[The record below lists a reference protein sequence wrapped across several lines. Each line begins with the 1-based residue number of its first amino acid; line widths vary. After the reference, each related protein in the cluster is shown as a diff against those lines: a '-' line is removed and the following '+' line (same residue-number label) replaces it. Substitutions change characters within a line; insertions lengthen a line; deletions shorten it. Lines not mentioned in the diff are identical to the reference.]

1 MKLADF
7 EDWLNKF
14 LNFEKTQK
22 KNIFWLETMN
32 FLCEKFNNPQNEIP
46 CVHIAGSKGKGST
59 SVMIASILEEAG
71 FKCGIYT
78 SPHIIDFRERIKRP
92 FSFFEDWVYEQAA
105 DELVCGIESILPEEL
120 PGQRAITWFELVT
133 LYSFLCF
140 KIAKVDY
147 VVYEVGLGGRLD
159 STNIVKPL
167 FSCIMPIE
175 LEHTEFL
182 GNTVELIAEE
192 KAGIIKKDI
201 PVLISLQKYKEVYDV
216 FMKKCKNVETEY
228 IFLDSLIKNIDYSF
242 ENLQMNFV
250 FSSDLFSREIKTSLK
265 LLGKVQSENAC
276 FASCAVKLINPNISE
291 KNIEEGLS
299 KAFISGRYEL
309 LEYNGIPVVLDGAHT
324 PNSIKNTVET
334 TNKIFPD
341 WNITLLFGCA
351 SDKDIKDI
359 IPLFDGFVSEVV
371 ITKPNFSR
379 AIELEKLQALFNQ
392 LNIVCKVCE
401 DSTEAIDLILH
412 SPKTD
417 KNLILVTGSFY
428 LVSDVVSKLSTSK

>member
-167 FSCIMPIE
+167 LSCIMPIE

-201 PVLISLQKYKEVYDV
+201 PVLISFQKYENVCKV
-216 FMKKCKNVETEY
+216 FVKKCKNVETEY

-242 ENLQMNFV
+242 ENSQMNFV
-250 FSSDLFSREIKTSLK
+250 FSSDLFSREIKTFLK
-265 LLGKVQSENAC
+265 LLGKVQAENAC

-291 KNIEEGLS
+291 KTIEDGLA

-334 TNKIFPD
+334 TKKIFPD

>member
-167 FSCIMPIE
+167 LSCIMPIE

-216 FMKKCKNVETEY
+216 FVKKCKNVETEY

-242 ENLQMNFV
+242 ENSQMNFV

-276 FASCAVKLINPNISE
+276 FASCAAKLINSNISE

-309 LEYNGIPVVLDGAHT
+309 VEYNGIPVVLDGAHT

-334 TNKIFPD
+334 TKKMFPD
-341 WNITLLFGCA
+341 YNVTLLFGCA

-379 AIELEKLQALFNQ
+379 AIELEKLQTMFNQ
-392 LNIVCKVCE
+392 LDIACKVFE
-401 DSTEAIDLILH
+401 NSIDAINTILNKT
-412 SPKTD
+412 KTD

>member
-32 FLCEKFNNPQNEIP
+32 FLCEKFNNPQNVIP

-167 FSCIMPIE
+167 LSCIMPIE

-201 PVLISLQKYKEVYDV
+201 PVLISFQKYENVCEVFV
-216 FMKKCKNVETEY
+216 KKCKNVETEY

-242 ENLQMNFV
+242 ENSQMNFV

-265 LLGKVQSENAC
+265 LLGKVQAENAC
-276 FASCAVKLINPNISE
+276 FASCAVKLINSNISE

-309 LEYNGIPVVLDGAHT
+309 LEYNGISVVLDGAHT

-334 TNKIFPD
+334 TKKIFPD

-359 IPLFDGFVSEVV
+359 IPLFDGFVSEVA

-379 AIELEKLQALFNQ
+379 AIELEKLQTMFNQ
-392 LNIVCKVCE
+392 LDIACKVFE
-401 DSTEAIDLILH
+401 NSIDAIDLILH

-428 LVSDVVSKLSTSK
+428 LVSDVVSNLSTSK

>member
-7 EDWLNKF
+7 EEWLNNF

-32 FLCEKFNNPQNEIP
+32 FLCEKFSNPQNEIP

-71 FKCGIYT
+71 YKCGIYT

-92 FSFFEDWVYEQAA
+92 FCFFEDWVYEQAA
-105 DELVCGIESILPEEL
+105 DELVLGIESILPEEL

-133 LYSFLCF
+133 VYSFLCF

-159 STNIVKPL
+159 STNVVTPL
-167 FSCIMPIE
+167 LSCIMPIE

-201 PVLISLQKYKEVYDV
+201 PVLISFQKYENVCDV
-216 FMKKCKNVETEY
+216 FVKKCKNVETKCT
-228 IFLDSLIKNIDYSF
+228 FLDTLINKIDFSF
-242 ENLQMNFV
+242 DNARMNLT
-250 FSSDLFSREIKTSLK
+250 FSSNLFLREIKTSLK
-265 LLGKVQSENAC
+265 LLGKVQAENAC
-276 FASCAVKLINPNISE
+276 FASCAVKLINSNISE
-291 KNIEEGLS
+291 KTIEDGLS
-299 KAFISGRYEL
+299 KAYISGRYEL
-309 LEYNGIPVVLDGAHT
+309 IDYNGIPIVLDGAHT
-324 PNSIKNTVET
+324 PNSIRNTVET
-334 TNKIFPD
+334 TKKIFPD

-359 IPLFDGFVSEVV
+359 IPLFDGFVSEVF

-379 AIELEKLQALFNQ
+379 AIELEKLQTMFNQ
-392 LNIVCKVCE
+392 LDIACKVFE
-401 DSTEAIDLILH
+401 NSIDAINTILNKT
-412 SPKTD
+412 KTD
-417 KNLILVTGSFY
+417 KNLVLVTGSFY
-428 LVSDVVSKLSTSK
+428 LVSDVVSQLSVSK

>member
-1 MKLADF
+1 MKLANF

-167 FSCIMPIE
+167 LSCIMPIE

-201 PVLISLQKYKEVYDV
+201 PVLISFQKYENYHPANHLNQ
-216 FMKKCKNVETEY
+216 FGLN
-228 IFLDSLIKNIDYSF
+228 FL
-242 ENLQMNFV
+242 
-250 FSSDLFSREIKTSLK
+250 
-265 LLGKVQSENAC
+265 
-276 FASCAVKLINPNISE
+276 
-291 KNIEEGLS
+291 
-299 KAFISGRYEL
+299 
-309 LEYNGIPVVLDGAHT
+309 
-324 PNSIKNTVET
+324 
-334 TNKIFPD
+334 
-341 WNITLLFGCA
+341 
-351 SDKDIKDI
+351 
-359 IPLFDGFVSEVV
+359 
-371 ITKPNFSR
+371 
-379 AIELEKLQALFNQ
+379 
-392 LNIVCKVCE
+392 
-401 DSTEAIDLILH
+401 
-412 SPKTD
+412 
-417 KNLILVTGSFY
+417 
-428 LVSDVVSKLSTSK
+428 

>member
-167 FSCIMPIE
+167 LSCIMPIE

-201 PVLISLQKYKEVYDV
+201 PVLISFQKYENVCEVFV
-216 FMKKCKNVETEY
+216 KKCKNVETEY

-242 ENLQMNFV
+242 ENSQMNFV

-265 LLGKVQSENAC
+265 LLGKVQAENAC

-309 LEYNGIPVVLDGAHT
+309 LEYNGVPFVLDGAHT
-324 PNSIKNTVET
+324 PNSIRNTVET
-334 TNKIFPD
+334 TKKIFPD

>member
-167 FSCIMPIE
+167 LSCIMPIE

-201 PVLISLQKYKEVYDV
+201 PVLISFQKYENVCKV
-216 FMKKCKNVETEY
+216 FVKKCKNVETEY

-242 ENLQMNFV
+242 ENSQMNFV

-291 KNIEEGLS
+291 KTIEDGLA

-334 TNKIFPD
+334 TKKIFPD

>member
-167 FSCIMPIE
+167 LSCIMPIE

-216 FMKKCKNVETEY
+216 FVKKCKNVETEY

-250 FSSDLFSREIKTSLK
+250 FSSDLFSREIKTFLK
-265 LLGKVQSENAC
+265 LLGKVQAENAC

-291 KNIEEGLS
+291 KTIEDGLA

-334 TNKIFPD
+334 TKKIFPD

>member
-7 EDWLNKF
+7 EDWLNNF

-92 FSFFEDWVYEQAA
+92 FCFFEDWVYEQAA
-105 DELVCGIESILPEEL
+105 DELVFGIESILPEEL

-133 LYSFLCF
+133 VYSFLCF

-167 FSCIMPIE
+167 LSCIMPIE

-216 FMKKCKNVETEY
+216 FVKKCKNVETEY

-242 ENLQMNFV
+242 ENSQMNFV

-265 LLGKVQSENAC
+265 LLGKVQAENAC

-334 TNKIFPD
+334 TKKMFPD
-341 WNITLLFGCA
+341 YNVTLLFGCA

-359 IPLFDGFVSEVV
+359 IPVFDGFVSEVV

-392 LNIVCKVCE
+392 LNLVCKVCE

>member
-120 PGQRAITWFELVT
+120 PGQRVITWFELVT

-167 FSCIMPIE
+167 LSCIMPIE

-216 FMKKCKNVETEY
+216 FVKKCKNVETEY

-242 ENLQMNFV
+242 ENSQMNFV

-334 TNKIFPD
+334 TKKIFPD

-359 IPLFDGFVSEVV
+359 IPIFDGFVSEVV

-401 DSTEAIDLILH
+401 DSIDAIDLILH

>member
-167 FSCIMPIE
+167 LSCIMPIE

-201 PVLISLQKYKEVYDV
+201 PVLISFQKYENVCKV
-216 FMKKCKNVETEY
+216 FVKKCKNVETEY

-242 ENLQMNFV
+242 ENSQMNFV

-291 KNIEEGLS
+291 KTIEDGLA

-334 TNKIFPD
+334 TKKIFPD

-428 LVSDVVSKLSTSK
+428 LVSDVFSKLSTSK

>member
-7 EDWLNKF
+7 EDWLNNF

-71 FKCGIYT
+71 YKCGIYT

-92 FSFFEDWVYEQAA
+92 FCFFEDWVYEQAA
-105 DELVCGIESILPEEL
+105 DELVFGIESILPEEL

-133 LYSFLCF
+133 VYSFLCF

-167 FSCIMPIE
+167 LSCIMPIE

-216 FMKKCKNVETEY
+216 FVKKCKNVETEY

-242 ENLQMNFV
+242 ENSQMNFV

-265 LLGKVQSENAC
+265 LLGKVQAENAC

-334 TNKIFPD
+334 TKKMFPD
-341 WNITLLFGCA
+341 YNVTLLFGCA

-359 IPLFDGFVSEVV
+359 IPVFDGFVSEVV

-392 LNIVCKVCE
+392 LNLVCKVCE

>member
-167 FSCIMPIE
+167 LSCIMPIE

-216 FMKKCKNVETEY
+216 FVKKCKNVETEY

-242 ENLQMNFV
+242 ENSQMNFV

-291 KNIEEGLS
+291 KTIEDGLA

-334 TNKIFPD
+334 TKKIFPD

>member
-32 FLCEKFNNPQNEIP
+32 FLCKKFNNPQNEIP

-167 FSCIMPIE
+167 LSCIMPIE

-216 FMKKCKNVETEY
+216 FVKKCKNVETEY

-242 ENLQMNFV
+242 ENSQMNFV

-334 TNKIFPD
+334 TKKMFPD
-341 WNITLLFGCA
+341 YNVTLLFGCA
-351 SDKDIKDI
+351 YDKDIKDI
-359 IPLFDGFVSEVV
+359 IPIFDGFVSEVV

-428 LVSDVVSKLSTSK
+428 LVSDIVSKLSTSK

>member
-133 LYSFLCF
+133 VYSFLCF

-167 FSCIMPIE
+167 LSCIMPIE

-216 FMKKCKNVETEY
+216 FVKKCKNVETEY

-242 ENLQMNFV
+242 ENSQMNFV
-250 FSSDLFSREIKTSLK
+250 FSSDLFSSEIKTSLK
-265 LLGKVQSENAC
+265 LLGKVQAENAC

-324 PNSIKNTVET
+324 PNSIRNTVET
-334 TNKIFPD
+334 TKKIFPD

-392 LNIVCKVCE
+392 LNLVCKVCE